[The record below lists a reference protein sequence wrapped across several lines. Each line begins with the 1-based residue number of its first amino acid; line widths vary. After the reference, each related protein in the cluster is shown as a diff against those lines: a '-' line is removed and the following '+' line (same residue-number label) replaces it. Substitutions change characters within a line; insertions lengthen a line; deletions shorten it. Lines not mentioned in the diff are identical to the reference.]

1 MSPVARVLH
10 ALVRTYQRLMTGR
23 PSPCRF
29 DPSCS
34 SYALEALEGHGA
46 VTRQLAHPSAPGP
59 LPPLGW
65 PRLGP
70 GSPSKGELMFDGV
83 FEVFAQTLSFFYDLI
98 ANYAVAIMLLTL
110 LVMVIT
116 TPFTLKG
123 TRSMIQM
130 QQLQPEMRRLQ
141 LKHKDDRQKLNE
153 ELMAFYKENN
163 LNPLG
168 GCLPLLLQTPIFII
182 LFNVIQGLTYIPA
195 GQSTFDPKYL
205 DHTSAL
211 YRSLDGA
218 TEMLSFGVDLAVS
231 ARTALSQGFV
241 EGLPHVVMVAMVA
254 VTSYYQQKQIQGRN
268 PNAEMPPQQ
277 KMIMRLM
284 PAMFVFFAFVSPS
297 ALVVYFITSNL
308 YRIGMQAYITRTLYH
323 GEDSMGAKAQQ
334 ASLEAR
340 KLKDEG
346 GSTDLLPRLGKRG
359 AANATPPAGKNGKD
373 EASSNG
379 SSEAEGTPSTP
390 ARTGPAAPTA
400 RTTSAQNRSKKKK
413 KRR

>member
-1 MSPVARVLH
+1 
-10 ALVRTYQRLMTGR
+10 
-23 PSPCRF
+23 
-29 DPSCS
+29 
-34 SYALEALEGHGA
+34 
-46 VTRQLAHPSAPGP
+46 
-59 LPPLGW
+59 
-65 PRLGP
+65 
-70 GSPSKGELMFDGV
+70 MFDGL
-83 FEVFAQTLSFFYDLI
+83 FDLFAETLNFFYTLVP
-98 ANYAVAIMLLTL
+98 NYAIAIGLLTL

-130 QQLQPEMRRLQ
+130 QRLQPEMRKLQ
-141 LKHKDDRQKLNE
+141 IKYKDDRQKLNE

-182 LFNVIQGLTYIPA
+182 LFNVIKGLTYIPA
-195 GQSTFDPKYL
+195 GETTFDPKYL

-334 ASLEAR
+334 ATLEA
-340 KLKDEG
+340 KQLKEDSG
-346 GSTDLLPRLGKRG
+346 GTDLLPRLGKKRG
-359 AANATPPAGKNGKD
+359 TPAEADSGATAPETNGKAEAPSANPASTRATPP
-373 EASSNG
+373 
-379 SSEAEGTPSTP
+379 
-390 ARTGPAAPTA
+390 APTA

>member
-1 MSPVARVLH
+1 
-10 ALVRTYQRLMTGR
+10 
-23 PSPCRF
+23 
-29 DPSCS
+29 
-34 SYALEALEGHGA
+34 
-46 VTRQLAHPSAPGP
+46 
-59 LPPLGW
+59 
-65 PRLGP
+65 
-70 GSPSKGELMFDGV
+70 MFDGL
-83 FEVFAQTLSFFYDLI
+83 FEVTAKTLSFFYDLI
-98 ANYAVAIMLLTL
+98 PNYAIAIALLTL
-110 LVMVIT
+110 VVMVIT

-130 QQLQPEMRRLQ
+130 QRLQPEMRRLQ
-141 LKHKDDRQKLNE
+141 QQYKDDRQKLNE

-182 LFNVIQGLTYIPA
+182 LFNVIKGLTYIPS
-195 GQSTFDPKYL
+195 GETTFDPKYL

-340 KLKDEG
+340 KLKEEG
-346 GSTDLLPRLGKRG
+346 GTTDLLPRLG
-359 AANATPPAGKNGKD
+359 
-373 EASSNG
+373 
-379 SSEAEGTPSTP
+379 
-390 ARTGPAAPTA
+390 
-400 RTTSAQNRSKKKK
+400 
-413 KRR
+413 